1 MRTELV
7 DAETKIRGVV
17 VPMAW
22 DERGNV
28 VAIALSTHDE
38 DEYAIDKEG
47 KGEELLSLIRK
58 EIVANGIVTEREKKK
73 VIRIMN
79 YSVKRGKV
87 AEEPP
92 AGPEKAGTRSLGKRK
107 K

>member
-1 MRTELV
+1 MRPETG
-7 DAETKIRGVV
+7 DTGTKIRGVV

-38 DEYAIDKEG
+38 HEYAIDREG

-58 EIVANGIVTEREKKK
+58 EIVANGIVTEKGKKK
-73 VIRIMN
+73 VIMILN
-79 YSVKRGKV
+79 YSVKRGRV
-87 AEEPP
+87 SEEGLKNEPSKSVNP
-92 AGPEKAGTRSLGKRK
+92 GRRK

>member
-1 MRTELV
+1 LV

-47 KGEELLSLIRK
+47 
-58 EIVANGIVTEREKKK
+58 
-73 VIRIMN
+73 
-79 YSVKRGKV
+79 
-87 AEEPP
+87 
-92 AGPEKAGTRSLGKRK
+92 RSLPMELSRKGKRK
-107 K
+107 RSSES

>member
-1 MRTELV
+1 M
-7 DAETKIRGVV
+7 ETKIRGVV

-38 DEYAIDKEG
+38 HEYGIDREG

-58 EIVANGIVTEREKKK
+58 EIVVNGIVTEKGKKK
-73 VIRIMN
+73 VIKILN
-79 YSVKRGKV
+79 YSVKKGRVSEEGPKR
-87 AEEPP
+87 EPP
-92 AGPEKAGTRSLGKRK
+92 MAAHPGKRK

>member
-1 MRTELV
+1 M
-7 DAETKIRGVV
+7 ETKIRGVV

-38 DEYAIDKEG
+38 REYAIDKEG
-47 KGEELLSLIRK
+47 KGEELLSLIRR
-58 EIVANGIVTEREKKK
+58 EIVVNGVVTEKQNKK
-73 VIRIMN
+73 VIKIMN
-79 YSVKRGKV
+79 YSVKRGRSQV
-87 AEEPP
+87 ESPP
-92 AGPEKAGTRSLGKRK
+92 GEKPGAPNPSKRK

>member
-1 MRTELV
+1 VRTEQG
-7 DAETKIRGVV
+7 DTETKIRGVV

-38 DEYAIDKEG
+38 HEYAIDKEG

-58 EIVANGIVTEREKKK
+58 EIVVNGIVTEKEKKK
-73 VIRIMN
+73 IIRIVN
-79 YSVKRGKV
+79 YSVKRGRIP
-87 AEEPP
+87 EESS
-92 AGPEKAGTRSLGKRK
+92 AREKPGAPNPGKRK